1 MSLRVPRG
9 TRTSGVRADTGDF
22 LISFRYTIGSISHS
36 LRFSTWNYHDSL
48 ASIFCGLPNWLF
60 FKRRAPRIPEDARH
74 EVRLITWKLPPWS
87 MTSISICSHVTN
99 TARKATV
106 APLLANNFFFLI
118 HEMLPAIFFEV
129 DGSTNAN
136 ESKAAFYISIYS
148 VVQEPKLTHSTSSV
162 LAQLSEIYDVLD

>member
-1 MSLRVPRG
+1 
-9 TRTSGVRADTGDF
+9 
-22 LISFRYTIGSISHS
+22 
-36 LRFSTWNYHDSL
+36 
-48 ASIFCGLPNWLF
+48 
-60 FKRRAPRIPEDARH
+60 
-74 EVRLITWKLPPWS
+74 
-87 MTSISICSHVTN
+87 MTSISICSYVTN

-162 LAQLSEIYDVLD
+162 LAELSEIYDVLD